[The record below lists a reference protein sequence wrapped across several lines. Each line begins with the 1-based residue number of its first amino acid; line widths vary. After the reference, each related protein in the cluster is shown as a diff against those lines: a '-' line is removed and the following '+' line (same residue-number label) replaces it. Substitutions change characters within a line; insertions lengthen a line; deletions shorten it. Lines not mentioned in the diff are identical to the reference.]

1 MCRTQ
6 VHNKQAQSRTNFLPP
21 IYLSLSLS
29 LCLSLFLSPDLLMC
43 LLALPPSIL
52 SNHVFASFLIMQLL
66 SRTQANNK
74 YFLIVSGA
82 LDKLMRLGFPNI
94 ETGAL
99 QLTAPQDS
107 KYCLWGLQVITH
119 FLLPAPNP
127 FCALQVS
134 DMFTKQR
141 MCVKWMDSNPS
152 SPCLFWHFWTL
163 WVEACRLKRRSCAPS
178 PGFQTCCNACG
189 WPETS

>member
-82 LDKLMRLGFPNI
+82 LDKLMLLGFPNI

-127 FCALQVS
+127 FV
-134 DMFTKQR
+134 
-141 MCVKWMDSNPS
+141 PY
-152 SPCLFWHFWTL
+152 
-163 WVEACRLKRRSCAPS
+163 RS
-178 PGFQTCCNACG
+178 QTCSQNSACVWNEWTRTQVLHVCFGTFGLSG
-189 WPETS
+189 WKPAD